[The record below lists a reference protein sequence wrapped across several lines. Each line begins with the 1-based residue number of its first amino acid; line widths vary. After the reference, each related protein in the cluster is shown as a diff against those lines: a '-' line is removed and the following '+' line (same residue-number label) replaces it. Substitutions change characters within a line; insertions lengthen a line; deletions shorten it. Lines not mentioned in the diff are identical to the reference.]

1 MDEDEIL
8 VQEIGRLA
16 GGKGISRSGWGGRW
30 TARRLS
36 KNVHEVDLMVTAPPD
51 EVADRAASLLGSLG
65 RIVDQ
70 QNSGAGGIV
79 VRGVFGAGAMNLNPA
94 LVTVTVT
101 AAADGGTAVH
111 IRGAAK
117 EGLIKQRAGQKAA
130 ERIAEQF
137 A

>member
-1 MDEDEIL
+1 MDEDDIL
-8 VQEIGRLA
+8 VEEIGKL
-16 GGKGISRSGWGGRW
+16 GGGRGIGRSGWGARW
-30 TARRLS
+30 TAGRLN
-36 KNVHEVDLMVTAPPD
+36 KNVHEVDLMAAAPPD
-51 EVADRAASLLGSLG
+51 EIAERVASLLGSLG

-70 QNSGAGGIV
+70 QNSAGGTV

-94 LVTVTVT
+94 LVTVTMT
-101 AAADGGTAVH
+101 AGAAGGTAVH

-130 ERIAEQF
+130 ERIAEQL